1 MTRVTASVVS
11 RGTNDGG
18 DSTHAWVAL
27 LLLVVVVVR
36 TVASLLRWLPLL
48 VLVLV
53 PLKTTVL
60 LPALC
65 CWGSA
70 LDSAG

>member
-1 MTRVTASVVS
+1 MIRVTASVVS
-11 RGTNDGG
+11 RGTKEGG
-18 DSTHAWVAL
+18 DSTHACVA
-27 LLLVVVVVR
+27 LLVVVVVR
-36 TVASLLRWLPLL
+36 TVASSLLL
-48 VLVLV
+48 

-70 LDSAG
+70 RDSAGCG

>member
-11 RGTNDGG
+11 RGTSEGG
-18 DSTHAWVAL
+18 DSTHACVA
-27 LLLVVVVVR
+27 LLVVVVVR
-36 TVASLLRWLPLL
+36 TVASLRWLVVLL
-48 VLVLV
+48 LV

-70 LDSAG
+70 LDSAGCG